1 LVAVTDQTTDELL
14 ITLPDAD
21 WQEALAPHL
30 PDRVRSLVWDVDSD
44 PREALGDDADRVAYV
59 VLPYMHPAGALE
71 SVASLPALQLVQTTS
86 AGYDNLLDRL
96 PQGVRLANGA
106 GIHDASTSELALALA
121 LAKLRGLD
129 DAVRD
134 AEQGQWRPVQ
144 RPSLADRR
152 VLVLGTG
159 GIGGAIADRLEP
171 FEVDL
176 VRVAT
181 SARTDERGRVHGV
194 DELPSLL
201 PTAEVVFIGLPLTDT
216 TRGLVDA
223 EFLAALPDQALVVNV
238 GRGPIVDTDAL
249 LAELRTERL
258 HAALDVTDPE
268 PLPADHP
275 LWGAPNVLI
284 APHVGGNTTAMRPRA
299 LRLLRAQVE
308 RLAAGQEPLNVVVG

>member
-1 LVAVTDQTTDELL
+1 MTDPTPGQLL

-21 WQEALAPHL
+21 WQEALAPDL
-30 PDRVRSLVWDVDSD
+30 PDAVRSAVWDVDSD
-44 PREALGDDADRVAYV
+44 PREVLGDDADRVAYV

-71 SVASLPALQLVQTTS
+71 AVADLPALQLVQTTS
-86 AGYDNLLDRL
+86 AGYDDLLERL

-106 GIHDASTSELALALA
+106 GIHDASTSELALALV
-121 LAKLRGLD
+121 LASLRGLD
-129 DAVRD
+129 DAVRA
-134 AEQGQWRPVQ
+134 AEQGAWRPV
-144 RPSLADRR
+144 RRRSLADRR

-159 GIGGAIADRLEP
+159 GIGSAIADRLAP

-181 SARTDERGRVHGV
+181 TARTDERGRVHGI
-194 DELPSLL
+194 DELGELL
-201 PTAEVVFIGLPLTDT
+201 PTAEVVVIGLPLTDT

-223 EFLAALPDQALVVNV
+223 AFLAALPDQALVVNV
-238 GRGPIVDTDAL
+238 GRGPIVDTGAL
-249 LAELRTERL
+249 LAELRAERL

-275 LWGAPNVLI
+275 LWGAPNLI
-284 APHVGGNTTAMRPRA
+284 VAPHVGGNTTAMRPRA
-299 LRLLRAQVE
+299 LRLLRAQVA

>member
-1 LVAVTDQTTDELL
+1 MTDQTTGQLL

-30 PDRVRSLVWDVDSD
+30 PAGVRSLVWDVDSD
-44 PREALGDDADRVAYV
+44 PREALGDDADHVAYV
-59 VLPYMHPAGALE
+59 VVPYAHPAGALE
-71 SVASLPALQLVQTTS
+71 TVGGLPALQLVQALS
-86 AGYDNLLDRL
+86 AGYDNLVESL
-96 PQGVRLANGA
+96 PEGVRLANGA

-121 LAKLRGLD
+121 LASLRGLD

-134 AEQGQWRPVQ
+134 AQQGRWRTVQ

-159 GIGGAIADRLEP
+159 GIGGAIADRLGP

-181 SARTDERGRVHGV
+181 TARSDERGPVHGI
-194 DELPSLL
+194 DELPTLL
-201 PTAEVVFIGLPLTDT
+201 PSVEVVFIGLPLNDT

-223 EFLAALPDQALVVNV
+223 AFLAALPDGALVVNV

-249 LAELRTERL
+249 LAELRSERL
-258 HAALDVTDPE
+258 YAALDVTDPE

-275 LWGAPNVLI
+275 LWAAPNVLI
-284 APHVGGNTTAMRPRA
+284 SPHVGGHTTAMRPRA
-299 LRLLRAQVE
+299 LRLLRTQVE
-308 RLAAGQEPLNVVVG
+308 RLVAGQEPLNVVVG